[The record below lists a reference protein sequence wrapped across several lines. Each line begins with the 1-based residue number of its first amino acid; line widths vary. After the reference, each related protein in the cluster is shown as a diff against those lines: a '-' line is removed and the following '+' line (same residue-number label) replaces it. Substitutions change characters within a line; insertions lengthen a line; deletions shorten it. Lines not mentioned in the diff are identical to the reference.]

1 MKYSTTEENLGNPSL
16 KLDDMDNNVCK
27 TIANFT
33 GLELSKIVYF
43 VQNFGLKTIL
53 ENPSLMG
60 ITQDQE
66 TLLHNLR
73 NVILF
78 GGDDEDGTNVTSK
91 SVRY

>member
-1 MKYSTTEENLGNPSL
+1 MKYLTTEENLGNPSL

-60 ITQDQE
+60 ITQDQK